1 MSDEPFAP
9 PPQKKTRA
17 YRDSLTIGTIL
28 EKIKW

>member
-9 PPQKKTRA
+9 PQKKRA